1 MGIYS
6 KISDTSIENNHRVIN
21 IIPLN
26 HTPSVLINVK
36 KTQKIPLNILI
47 SSILMNIISITC
59 FILAIYSKI
68 NKIYGDIYIPLFL
81 ISILFFIPGFY
92 SAFVLLALKFRLK
105 GYSTKNISFHQI
117 L

>member
-6 KISDTSIENNHRVIN
+6 KISDPSIENNHRIIN
-21 IIPLN
+21 IMPIDHN
-26 HTPSVLINVK
+26 SSVLINVK
-36 KTQKIPLNILI
+36 KPQKIPLNILI
-47 SSILMNIISITC
+47 SSVLMNIISIIC

-68 NKIYGDIYIPLFL
+68 NKIYGDIYIPLFI
-81 ISILFFIPGFY
+81 ISFLFFIPGFY

-105 GYSTKNISFHQI
+105 GYSTKNISVHQI